1 MKTYCNPLPIPDYP
15 IGRNF
20 ESEGGRAPAWRELAD
35 PTVLYEDGVWYLYP
49 SCGMMWWS
57 EDLVTW
63 KHKRLDTYDVGYAPT
78 VVKHR
83 GRWWMLACRSDLYVA
98 DSPFGPFGKVGALRA
113 PDGSEVRGDDPM
125 LFSDDDGRLYLYFG
139 SGGAIRGVEL
149 DAADPTRLLSDPA
162 TMFAMDT
169 AAHPWERLG
178 TCNVDPSYS
187 WIEGAWMFKRA
198 GVYYLT
204 YAAPGT
210 EFPSYAMG
218 AYRSRSPLGPWQY
231 METSPFL
238 SGRTG
243 LVTGPGHGCLVAGPD
258 DSVWAFY
265 TCCVCH
271 HHRFERRIG
280 MDRVFFDGAGDIV
293 PATATEN
300 PCIAPGLPGAG
311 AGAGLLP
318 LDRLAFCEA
327 TSCAPGRDAIYAADG
342 SMLSWWQP
350 AADDP
355 APAVTALCA
364 YRGVPLPVSA
374 VRVVWRDVGLDP
386 RRGVLPGPFGYR
398 VEAETAPGVWACIL
412 DRSDSREDL
421 LCDYRELPAP
431 VPALRVRLRIVSHP
445 AGIAPGVIDFTVF
458 GRPTVPAV
466 PAP

>member
-15 IGRNF
+15 IGRNVPG
-20 ESEGGRAPAWRELAD
+20 EDGKSPAWRELAD

-63 KHKRLDTYDVGYAPT
+63 KHKKLDTYDVGYAPT

-98 DSPFGPFGKVGALRA
+98 NSPFGPFENAGPLRA
-113 PDGSEVRGDDPM
+113 PDGSETRGDDPM

-139 SGGAIRGVEL
+139 SGGKISGVEL
-149 DAADPTRLLSDPA
+149 DAADPTRLLADPA
-162 TMFAMDT
+162 TMIAMDT
-169 AAHPWERLG
+169 ANHPWERLG
-178 TCNVDPSYS
+178 ACNVDPNYS
-187 WIEGAWMFKRA
+187 WTEGAWMFKRG

-204 YAAPGT
+204 YAGPNT

-218 AYRSRSPLGPWQY
+218 AYKGRSPLGPWDY

-243 LVTGPGHGCLVAGPD
+243 LVNGPGHGCLVRGPG
-258 DSVWAFY
+258 DSVWAFF

-271 HHRFERRIG
+271 HYRFERRIG
-280 MDRVFFDGAGDIV
+280 MDRIFFRDDGDVV

-300 PCIAPGLPGAG
+300 PRVAPGLPDAG
-311 AGAGLLP
+311 ADAGLRP
-318 LDRLAFCEA
+318 LNRLARCEA
-327 TSCAPGRDAIYAADG
+327 TSCAPGRDAIYACDG

-364 YRGVPLPVSA
+364 YHGVPLPVAA
-374 VRVVWRDVGLDP
+374 VRVLWRDVGLDP
-386 RRGVLPGPFGYR
+386 LRGVGPGPFGYR
-398 VEAETAPGVWACIL
+398 VEAETAPGVWTVAL
-412 DRSDSREDL
+412 DRSDSREDF
-421 LCDYRELPAP
+421 LCDYRELPSP
-431 VPALRVRLRIVSHP
+431 VAALRVRLVVTSHP
-445 AGIAPGVIDFTVF
+445 PGIEPGVIDFTAF
-458 GRPTVPAV
+458 GPASG
-466 PAP
+466 AAR